1 MSAVTDLG
9 AEREIDLGRW
19 KQAAVERWWLVAA
32 GLAAGIVVGALYS
45 LSGGSVYQASVLLA
59 PGQPFSP
66 QGSPVL
72 SYQSSPR
79 AIEKL
84 VTSESALQRAAKA
97 AGIGALRG
105 HVSTQTVST
114 GASSSAASRGAVLI
128 EITVQLHKPK
138 HAEDAANALGNIV
151 VTDTTSSYVKQSI
164 DGFTVKIKDYGAQLD
179 VLKQRIDVLTTAVN
193 SPSLAFLEKLLLVS
207 QLDNAQTRFG
217 TISDNLSLAQQQKT
231 LAQSVELAQTIE
243 PAVARKTTARS
254 RRNSILVGALIGLIA
269 GAIVA
274 IVIAGRE
281 RPSGEAGQPLGSA
294 STSDASG
301 ARGAHRT

>member
-1 MSAVTDLG
+1 MSAVTDPG

-19 KQAAVERWWLVAA
+19 KQAAIERWWLVAA
-32 GLAAGIVVGALYS
+32 GLVAGIVVGALFS
-45 LSGGSVYQASVLLA
+45 LSGGSVYQASVLIA

-84 VTSESALQRAAKA
+84 VTSESALKRAAKA
-97 AGIGALRG
+97 AGIGIGALRG
-105 HVSTQTVST
+105 HVGTQTVST
-114 GASSSAASRGAVLI
+114 GASSSTASRGAVLI

-138 HAEDAANALGNIV
+138 HAEDAANALGGIV
-151 VTDTTSSYVKQSI
+151 VADTTSKYVSQSI
-164 DGFTVKIKDYGAQLD
+164 DGFTVKIRNYEVQLSI
-179 VLKQRIDVLTTAVN
+179 LKQRIDELNKDVN
-193 SPSLAFLEKLLLVS
+193 APSLNFTDKLLLVAS
-207 QLDNAQTRFG
+207 LDNAQTRFG

-243 PAVARKTTARS
+243 PAVAHKTTARS

-269 GAIVA
+269 GVIVA
-274 IVIAGRE
+274 IVADTRA
-281 RPSGEAGQPLGSA
+281 R
-294 STSDASG
+294 STRRA
-301 ARGAHRT
+301 

>member
-1 MSAVTDLG
+1 MSAVTDPG

-19 KQAAVERWWLVAA
+19 KQAAVERRWLVAA

-84 VTSESALQRAAKA
+84 VTGESALKRAAKT
-97 AGIGALRG
+97 AGIGVGALRG
-105 HVSTQTVST
+105 HISTQTVAT

-231 LAQSVELAQTIE
+231 LAQSVELAQVIE
-243 PAVARKTTARS
+243 PAAAHKTTARS

-274 IVIAGRE
+274 IVVDTR
-281 RPSGEAGQPLGSA
+281 
-294 STSDASG
+294 
-301 ARGAHRT
+301 ARGAHLT